1 MNTLQAITEFTKMA
15 EELRQFKNKMDEYNM
30 IVEFGDRQDVIEL
43 NYSTFQ
49 GFYFDDDELCLST
62 SEEINDVS
70 FYNIYEKPTPED
82 FKKEMID
89 YLIDL
94 LSDYQYPP
102 FSLSLLKDMLS
113 IAKELESQELSQA
126 VHEYMEKQ

>member
-1 MNTLQAITEFTKMA
+1 MNTLQAITEFVKKG
-15 EELRQFKNKMDEYNM
+15 EELRQFKEKMYQYYIDADYYSN
-30 IVEFGDRQDVIEL
+30 DVIVKL
-43 NYSTFQ
+43 NYKNFQ
-49 GFYFDDDELCLST
+49 GFYIDQEELCLST

-70 FYNIYEKPTPED
+70 FYNIYQQPTPEE

-126 VHEYMEKQ
+126 VYEYMEKQ